1 MPWRLF
7 IAPRAERDLARLPG
21 ADREAIRRALR
32 RLPYDFGGSDVAKL
46 AGQGNRWRLRVGRWR
61 VILGLDNAAGT
72 IIVISILDR
81 KEAYRR

>member
-1 MPWRLF
+1 M
-7 IAPRAERDLARLPG
+7 
-21 ADREAIRRALR
+21 
-32 RLPYDFGGSDVAKL
+32 AKL